1 MIEEFVTNSVIQ
13 TAQDRM
19 MTELAPYIIV
29 GTIAFVMFIG
39 CNACK
44 KVDKH
49 IEARKAKRR

>member
-1 MIEEFVTNSVIQ
+1 MIEELVIQ

-39 CNACK
+39 CNACNN
-44 KVDKH
+44 VDKH